1 MIFVIWFYL
10 YTFFAV
16 DVRKL
21 LHLRL
26 GLPLDR
32 PLLRIANALD
42 LSVNDDSKS
51 NMNRRGSTLLKD
63 VHIGIPSSGVS
74 EGVASIIQGSY
85 EYYHYLQDGFDDSGW
100 GCAYRSLQTII
111 SWFRLQHYTSISV
124 PSHRYETSVSHEYK
138 SELLFPRFAKY
149 FSGFSGKY
157 SRHSWK

>member
-51 NMNRRGSTLLKD
+51 NMKRRGRFACFLNFL
-63 VHIGIPSSGVS
+63 
-74 EGVASIIQGSY
+74 
-85 EYYHYLQDGFDDSGW
+85 
-100 GCAYRSLQTII
+100 
-111 SWFRLQHYTSISV
+111 
-124 PSHRYETSVSHEYK
+124 SVSQY
-138 SELLFPRFAKY
+138 LPWF
-149 FSGFSGKY
+149 
-157 SRHSWK
+157 

>member
-63 VHIGIPSSGVS
+63 VHIGIPSSG
-74 EGVASIIQGSY
+74 G
-85 EYYHYLQDGFDDSGW
+85 
-100 GCAYRSLQTII
+100 
-111 SWFRLQHYTSISV
+111 
-124 PSHRYETSVSHEYK
+124 
-138 SELLFPRFAKY
+138 
-149 FSGFSGKY
+149 
-157 SRHSWK
+157 